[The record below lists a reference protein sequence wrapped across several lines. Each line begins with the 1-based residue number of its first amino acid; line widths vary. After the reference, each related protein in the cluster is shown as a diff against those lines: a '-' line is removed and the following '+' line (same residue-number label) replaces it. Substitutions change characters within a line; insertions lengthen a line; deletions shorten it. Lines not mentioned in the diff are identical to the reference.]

1 MTHVVMASIPAPGHV
16 NPHAE
21 VVRRLVERG
30 HRVSYV
36 QDASWAPQ
44 VEALGATCVPYPSV
58 LVDHRFD
65 AEGLDAADAADHLAL
80 FQREYEAMLPT
91 VEALLDRDPADLVL
105 HDISGVPAR
114 LLAVERGVPDVQ
126 LSPTYVAWRG
136 YEDDMADFLDGVR
149 ADPRG
154 QAYLADAA
162 RMLADHGVDADP
174 LLWVAHPRRS
184 VVVVPEALQPY
195 ADRVDRDVYTF
206 VGPVVRPPDPAAW
219 SPRDDRRLVLVS
231 LGSAFTR
238 QPAFYRACL
247 EAFGSLPD
255 TRLVLQ
261 VGRDV
266 TVEEVTGR
274 RPLPDHVE
282 VHPWVPQREVLEAAD
297 VFVTHAGM
305 GGSNEGLVTGTP
317 MIAVP
322 QAVDQFGN
330 ADALVQLGVA
340 VRVDTADA
348 TAEALREAHATVT
361 SAPVRARA
369 RQVADE
375 LAAAGGADRAVAI
388 VEEILRETTS
398 SPHEPLIDGS

>member
-1 MTHVVMASIPAPGHV
+1 MAHVVMASIPAPGHV

-36 QDASWAPQ
+36 QDASWAAQ
-44 VEALGATCVPYPSV
+44 VEALGATCMPYPSV
-58 LVDHRFD
+58 LADHAFD
-65 AEGLDAADAADHLAL
+65 DQADAVDHLAL
-80 FQREYEAMLPT
+80 FQREYEVMLPA
-91 VEALLDRDPADLVL
+91 VESLLDRDPADLVL
-105 HDISGVPAR
+105 HDIAGVPAR
-114 LLAVERGVPDVQ
+114 LLAVERGVPELQ
-126 LSPTYVAWRG
+126 LSPTYVAWQG
-136 YEDDMADFLDGVR
+136 YEDDMAEFLDGVR

-174 LLWVAHPRRS
+174 LLWVAHPARS

-206 VGPVVRPPDPAAW
+206 VGPAVRRADPTLW
-219 SPRDDRRLVLVS
+219 SPSDDRRLVLVS

-247 EAFGSLPD
+247 AAFADLPD

-266 TVEEVTGR
+266 TVEEVSGGT
-274 RPLPDHVE
+274 PLLAHVE
-282 VHPWVPQREVLEAAD
+282 VHPWVAQREMLEVAD

-305 GGSNEGLVTGTP
+305 GGSSEGLVTGTP

-322 QAVDQFGN
+322 QAVDQFEN
-330 ADALVQLGVA
+330 ADALVSLGVA
-340 VRVDTADA
+340 VRLDTADA
-348 TAEALREAHATVT
+348 TVDALRDAYATVT
-361 SAPVRARA
+361 SEEVRARS
-369 RQVADE
+369 REVAAQ
-375 LAAAGGADRAVAI
+375 LGRAGGAARAVEI
-388 VEEILRETTS
+388 VEEILRGSTS
-398 SPHEPLIDGS
+398 